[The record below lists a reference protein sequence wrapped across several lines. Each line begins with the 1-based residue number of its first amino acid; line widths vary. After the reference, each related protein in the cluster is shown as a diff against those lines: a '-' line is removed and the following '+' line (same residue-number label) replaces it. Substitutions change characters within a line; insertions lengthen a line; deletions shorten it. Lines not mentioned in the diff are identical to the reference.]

1 MSYIAQ
7 QARINQDDPPQTIA
21 TKLMIWVSGNMPKA
35 SEEEIREQ
43 ASRAWTAIHSAWE
56 RPTEGFDSAWATA
69 TATATA
75 TKPKGTLTVT
85 EFARMGGSIRS
96 AKKAASSSEN
106 GKKGG
111 RPRKQPVPA

>member
-7 QARINQDDPPQTIA
+7 QARINQDDPPQTIV
-21 TKLMIWVSGNMPKA
+21 TKLMIWVSGNMPNV

-43 ASRAWTAIHSAWE
+43 ASRAWTAIHAAWE
-56 RPTEGFDSAWATA
+56 QPAGDFDAAWAATTSNNILYPAGAITA
-69 TATATA
+69 SNMGRKGGGARTA
-75 TKPKGTLTVT
+75 
-85 EFARMGGSIRS
+85 
-96 AKKAASSSEN
+96 AKIASSREN